1 MNCHTLQHQIFF
13 GHIYLKMSH
22 APQAYE
28 VLTLFSFLTFKNICN
43 FLTEKKIVNNEQAS
57 QSTT

>member
-43 FLTEKKIVNNEQAS
+43 FLTEKNNCE
-57 QSTT
+57 